1 MLNSKRLSTEL
12 PSPRCCPVLHQ
23 SLSPTI
29 SKLPGN
35 ELHESFQ
42 LLHAAMNCRR
52 VTVPFKY
59 IAIFRRRPDRDVGSP
74 PFPLAPDL
82 ISPYCFPYGYILFIR
97 QDFSSFTF
105 GYILHPSSM
114 LSRCAMRSVVFE
126 TSLQRTLRVL
136 LLLLQN
142 RPIATVFGPRNSKHE
157 KLDKAGKR

>member
-1 MLNSKRLSTEL
+1 M
-12 PSPRCCPVLHQ
+12 
-23 SLSPTI
+23 
-29 SKLPGN
+29 
-35 ELHESFQ
+35 
-42 LLHAAMNCRR
+42 
-52 VTVPFKY
+52 PFKY

-74 PFPLAPDL
+74 TFPLAPDL

-142 RPIATVFGPRNSKHE
+142 RPIATVFGSRNSKYE
-157 KLDKAGKR
+157 KLDTMMLTCHSTRRENVEYDESRRLLDNYRQSFLLTNT